1 LKERE
6 KSTSGKEGLREKF
19 LTYEEIDALIESSY
33 DGLYITDGEANTI
46 KVNRAYERITGLKRD
61 NLLGR
66 NMRELV
72 EAGVFDNSVTLE
84 VLKKRRPVTIMQSV
98 MGNKKVMVSG
108 NPIFDRNGNIIL
120 VVTNVRD
127 VTELVELR
135 MKLEESKRLSSLYYQ
150 ALLQQE
156 QYEKVLENLVAKS
169 KAMTRVI
176 QQAIKVA
183 PVGTSVLL
191 IGESGVGKTMLAKV
205 IHNLSPRKNCP
216 FVKINCGAIPENLIE
231 SELFGYEKGAFTG
244 ALDSGKAGLIEMADT
259 GTLFL
264 DEIGELKLDLQ
275 VKLLNFIDE
284 RIFKPVGSVKQKEA
298 DVRIIAATNVD
309 LKTLVKEGRFRED
322 LYYRLNVFPI
332 FIPPLRERKEDIPI
346 LAFKYLNEL
355 NKKLGF
361 NKRFTQEVLDYLTGY
376 TYPGNVRELINI
388 VERIMVM
395 SEGDDIVL
403 SDLPSELTGGNPL
416 NYKYMKDLDLK
427 DAVGMFES
435 EFIKKTLENYNSIS
449 SAARVLGVHP
459 STLLRKIRKYH
470 II

>member
-1 LKERE
+1 MKERE